1 MEAILLTQLGLVRS
15 HSKGIHLSCILKTH
29 LNSQFISKDRRYF
42 WRFGRDQR
50 QLRLLHIMTT
60 TSNGTPSP
68 APGAE
73 EEPVVEVPPPGWGTD
88 DRISFSKD
96 TGKYLQ
102 TNDDGSEMEY
112 NSRLK
117 AWMPVVHPVV
127 VLRH

>member
-1 MEAILLTQLGLVRS
+1 MEAILLTQLGLVHS
-15 HSKGIHLSCILKTH
+15 HLKGIHLSGILEIISSV
-29 LNSQFISKDRRYF
+29 NSFQRIGVLLAFC
-42 WRFGRDQR
+42 RDQR

-60 TSNGTPSP
+60 TSNGTPP
-68 APGAE
+68 PVPGAE

-127 VLRH
+127 ALRH